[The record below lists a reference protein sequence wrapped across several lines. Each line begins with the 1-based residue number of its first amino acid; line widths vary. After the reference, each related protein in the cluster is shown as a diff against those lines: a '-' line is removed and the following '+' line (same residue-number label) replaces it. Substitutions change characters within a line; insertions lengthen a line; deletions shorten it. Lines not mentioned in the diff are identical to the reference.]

1 MIAQSTVTANAAAEE
16 RDRLIMEHL
25 PQVRLIARRI
35 FDKLPGT
42 MSLEDLV
49 SSGTVGL
56 LAAIDRYDAS
66 QGVKLRTYAE
76 YKIKGAILDSLR
88 DMDWAPRR
96 QRQRARSLQAAAAAV
111 EQRTQGQSSVED
123 IAKELGISIEEC
135 QSWMSDARRTTFT
148 SLESTTTDDEGNEMG
163 RQVADKD
170 DLL

>member
-56 LAAIDRYDAS
+56 IAAIDRYDAS
-66 QGVKLRTYAE
+66 QNVKLKTYAE

-96 QRQRARSLQAAAAAV
+96 QRQRARSLQAAVAAV
-111 EQRTQGQSSVED
+111 EQRTQGKSSIED
-123 IAKELGISIEEC
+123 VAKELGISTEEC
-135 QSWMSDARRTTFT
+135 QLWMSETRRSTIT
-148 SLESTTTDDEGNEMG
+148 SLEQTS
-163 RQVADKD
+163 KD
-170 DLL
+170 